1 MQTTAEQQPAD
12 PGIVGRGAREAARLT
27 RSWFT
32 SLTEAA
38 QRGQGAAYVFVM
50 GSMTEVLMA
59 FDFPIV
65 FPEVTALQ
73 TAVRGTSEEYLKLAE
88 DYGFSPDICGY
99 VKADVAMFLRG
110 GEHPMGKMP
119 KAALG
124 ITTNACNTYFKWAE
138 IWERLHQAPV
148 VTIDVPGERADRTQ
162 SQRGDHQ
169 YAYELAYVVG
179 QVKELIEHLEAQTGK
194 RFDIDRFREHLR
206 NSDEMNA
213 YYGKVLAVNARTPA
227 VFNVVTDGLAY
238 LGMVNC
244 FRGTK
249 EGATYFRELYE
260 EMEYRSRVGIG
271 ALTRVNG
278 KDVQLEQRF
287 RLGFRGVP
295 CYPIIRG
302 FNEMFSDW
310 GGIFVVSSYLTL
322 ASGGMSVRH
331 EHDLANPIESYAEG
345 ILRQIRE
352 VQTGVL
358 FDMPDVEGRDSSFNL
373 DGVVYHGIK
382 SCRTSTACLADR
394 RFHSGEEGLPI
405 LLLESD
411 LIDPRAVS
419 KAQMKNRVD
428 AFFEGL
434 ISRQQRQ
441 RAHG

>member
-1 MQTTAEQQPAD
+1 MQGSAEQQSVDA
-12 PGIVGRGAREAARLT
+12 GIVGRGAREGARLT
-27 RSWFT
+27 REWFT

-38 QRGQGAAYVFVM
+38 NEGKKAAYVFVM
-50 GSMTEVLMA
+50 GSMTEILMA
-59 FDFPIV
+59 FDYPIV

-73 TAVRGTSEEYLKLAE
+73 TAVRGTSEDYLRAAE
-88 DYGFSPDICGY
+88 DYGFSPDVCGY

-110 GEHPMGKMP
+110 GEHPMGRIP
-119 KAALG
+119 QASLG
-124 ITTNACNTYFKWAE
+124 IATNACNTYFKWAE
-138 IWERLHQAPV
+138 AWERLHKAEI
-148 VTIDVPGERADRTQ
+148 VTVDVPGERADRCQ
-162 SQRGDHQ
+162 SHRGDRQ
-169 YAYELAYVVG
+169 YAFELDYVVG
-179 QVKELIEHLEAQTGK
+179 QVRELIDVCERQTGK
-194 RFDIDRFREHLR
+194 KFDIDRFRQHLR
-206 NSDEMNA
+206 NTNVMNE
-213 YYGKVLAVNARTPA
+213 YYGKVLELNTRTPA

-244 FRGTK
+244 FRGT
-249 EGATYFRELYE
+249 EAGATYFKELYE
-260 EMEYRSRVGIG
+260 EMDLRSRNGIG

-310 GGIFVVSSYLTL
+310 GGIFVASTYLTL

-331 EHDLANPIESYAEG
+331 EYDLDRPIESYAEG

-358 FDMPDVEGRDSSFNL
+358 YDMPDVETRRSRFHL

-382 SCRTSTACLADR
+382 SCRTTTACLADR
-394 RFHSGEEGLPI
+394 RFHSGEAGLPT
-405 LLLESD
+405 LVLESD

-434 ISRQQRQ
+434 ISRQQRE
-441 RAHG
+441 RAQG